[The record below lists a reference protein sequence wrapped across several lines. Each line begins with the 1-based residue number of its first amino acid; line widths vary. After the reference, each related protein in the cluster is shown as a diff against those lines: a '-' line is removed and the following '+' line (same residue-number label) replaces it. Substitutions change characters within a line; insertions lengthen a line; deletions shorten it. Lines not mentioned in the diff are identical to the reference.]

1 MANLAAPCKFVG
13 EIMKIAQILCIF
25 DTQKVCLWSNQNR
38 PKIGLIF
45 FKLGYRANSAWV
57 WARKLSDLV
66 QPYFFSL
73 GKPSEQGYEIL
84 SFLGLLIMLVIQH
97 TSVKASG
104 SVTICKES
112 PWYWKILL
120 LILVL
125 FKFPCNSC
133 LRFYITFLNFDQG
146 FFRILNFIN
155 INNVDSIT
163 Y

>member
-45 FKLGYRANSAWV
+45 FKLGYRANLAWV

-97 TSVKASG
+97 TSVKSHFCWPETEYK
-104 SVTICKES
+104 VNIFKFWCI
-112 PWYWKILL
+112 WKIQFKVIPLNWF
-120 LILVL
+120 VL
-125 FKFPCNSC
+125 GC
-133 LRFYITFLNFDQG
+133 YISK
-146 FFRILNFIN
+146 INFIN
-155 INNVDSIT
+155 KYNVCFARLI
-163 Y
+163 